1 MDTFQFMALWE
12 ELLFSSD
19 ALLNTTAV
27 TLKYTTPHVKV
38 KLRAQKQFVI
48 IIFFVL

>member
-1 MDTFQFMALWE
+1 MALWE

-19 ALLNTTAV
+19 ALQQPF

-38 KLRAQKQFVI
+38 KLRAQKQ
-48 IIFFVL
+48 LNRH